1 MSDNHEIRIGY
12 ACLNTELRDSDIFT
26 SRSLTLATARKK
38 GFSYINALIESNID
52 DLFKI
57 IIYNEAHGIRF
68 YRISSCVF
76 PHLSNPLL
84 DNSDYDITFIKSK
97 LKIIGKYAKKK
108 GHRLTM
114 HPGQYVQLASL
125 NPDVVSRSITELE
138 NHVKLLEMM
147 GYGLENSSVLILHGG
162 GTHGDKTCSLNR
174 WEKNYWNMPEKIRKY
189 IVLENDE
196 YNYGVMD
203 LLPFCEKNKIPLC
216 LDVFHNRVAGK
227 NHVVV
232 TKSLMRRILNT
243 WNMNNIRIIPKIHFS
258 DQQIGLRRGAHSKT
272 INELPDFILK
282 IPKMFNTSIDVML
295 EVKDKEV
302 SVFKIYYKY
311 FDMCQDINGRIS
323 YKLKNI

>member
-1 MSDNHEIRIGY
+1 MNNHEIRIGY

-38 GFSYINALIESNID
+38 GINYINSLIESNID

-84 DNSDYDITFIKSK
+84 EDSDYDISFIKYK

-114 HPGQYVQLASL
+114 HPGQYIQLASL
-125 NPDVVSRSITELE
+125 NSDVVSRSIVELK

-147 GYGLENSSVLILHGG
+147 GYGVENGSVLILHGG
-162 GTHGDKTCSLNR
+162 GVHGDKIETLKR
-174 WEKNYWNMPEKIRKY
+174 WSINYWNIPENIRKY

-196 YNYGVMD
+196 YNYGIMD
-203 LLPFCEKNKIPLC
+203 LLPFCEKNNIPFC

-227 NHVVV
+227 STNWI
-232 TKSLMRRILNT
+232 KT
-243 WNMNNIRIIPKIHFS
+243 WCS
-258 DQQIGLRRGAHSKT
+258 
-272 INELPDFILK
+272 
-282 IPKMFNTSIDVML
+282 
-295 EVKDKEV
+295 
-302 SVFKIYYKY
+302 
-311 FDMCQDINGRIS
+311 
-323 YKLKNI
+323 